1 MIIPMIIII
10 KLEYIISSDM
20 LHIIMQLSSLS
31 LLGVPGSCCSTLTTA
46 TSTCGIG
53 RQTSSGD
60 DWLVARSNMS
70 LSLPHQVNCQ
80 LQGISQF

>member
-1 MIIPMIIII
+1 MVIPMIIII
-10 KLEYIISSDM
+10 KLQYIISSDM
-20 LHIIMQLSSLS
+20 LHIITQLSSLS

-46 TSTCGIG
+46 TCGIG